1 MENQQIAPS
10 FKEIMKMADEYVKTI
25 SENQN
30 ILLSARVDISNAF
43 IEGFYKACE
52 VCNIQ
57 EPNN

>member
-1 MENQQIAPS
+1 MAPS

-30 ILLSARVDISNAF
+30 MLLSTRVDISNAF